1 MATGSPGIFP
11 KAEGNIIYAADYNN
25 VQGTANFLLGTGL
38 AESGYGQAITSGQVD
53 STLKV
58 TVAQWTDLRTDLLKI
73 RQHQTGVDESAG
85 LGIATTSI
93 LVDDAFVNTF
103 KTFATTCNTNRLT
116 IATNQGTAETL
127 AGAGQ
132 TRSTAWNGVV
142 SHTVTITF
150 ATSNAARHF
159 FNAGGEIRFS
169 GSRSGGSTTNKNTS
183 WTNLLSD
190 MGTIKFGSFST
201 TYTGTGAAG
210 GYPTTGIGWYGL
222 TTSYQTVFVKPAAA
236 GVYLENDYN
245 IQVKKDAADNT
256 ATVLTFVVSF
266 RDDDTGDQITGGVGN
281 GGVDGSFTPLGPAV
295 DENIDGTL
303 TSTVQIFRP
312 TGANVSLPAPT
323 ASSTVL

>member
-38 AESGYGQAITSGQVD
+38 ADSGYGQAITSGQVD

-58 TVAQWTDLRTDLLKI
+58 TAAQWVDLRTDLLKI
-73 RQHQTGVDESAG
+73 RQHQTGVDESASV
-85 LGIATTSI
+85 GIASAGT

-116 IATNQGTAETL
+116 IASNQGTAEALT
-127 AGAGQ
+127 GAGQ
-132 TRSTAWNGVV
+132 TRTTSWNGVV
-142 SHTVTITF
+142 FHTVTITF
-150 ATSNAARHF
+150 ASDNAARHF
-159 FNAGGEIRFS
+159 FNAGGEIRLS

-183 WTNLLSD
+183 WTTLLSD
-190 MGTIKFGSFST
+190 MGTIKFGAYGT

-222 TTSYQTVFVKPAAA
+222 TTAYQTVFVKPAAA

-245 IQVKKDAADNT
+245 IQVKKNAADNT
-256 ATVLTFVVSF
+256 ATILTFEIQF
-266 RDDDTGDQITGGVGN
+266 RDDDSGDQQ
-281 GGVDGSFTPLGPAV
+281 TPPAGKVAGPAE

-312 TGANVSLPAPT
+312 SGANVTLPAPT
-323 ASSTVL
+323 ASTTTL

>member
-25 VQGTANFLLGTGL
+25 IQGTANFLLGTGL
-38 AESGYGQAITSGQVD
+38 ADSGYGQSITSGQVD

-85 LGIATTSI
+85 LGIATTST

-103 KTFATTCNTNRLT
+103 KTFATTCNTNRLS

-132 TRSTAWNGVV
+132 SRSTAWNGVV
-142 SHTVTITF
+142 SHTVTVTF
-150 ATSNAARHF
+150 ASSNAARWF
-159 FNAGGEIRFS
+159 FNAGGELRFS
-169 GSRSGGSTTNKNTS
+169 ASRSGGSTTNKNTS

-190 MGTIKFGSFST
+190 MGTIKFGSYGT
-201 TYTGTGAAG
+201 TYTGSGAAG

-222 TTSYQTVFVKPAAA
+222 TTSYQTIFVKPAAA

-256 ATVLTFVVSF
+256 ATVLTFLVSF
-266 RDDDTGDQITGGVGN
+266 RDDDTGDSPIVPLPKGAIVGG
-281 GGVDGSFTPLGPAV
+281 V

-312 TGANVSLPAPT
+312 TGANVSLTAPT
-323 ASSTVL
+323 ASSTTL

>member
-25 VQGTANFLLGTGL
+25 VQGTAESLLGTGL
-38 AESGYGQAITSGQVD
+38 ADSGYGQAITSGQVD

-58 TVAQWTDLRTDLLKI
+58 TAAQWTNLRTDLLKI
-73 RQHQTGVDESAG
+73 RQHQTGVDESAN
-85 LGIATTSI
+85 LGIATTSL

-103 KTFATTCNTNRLT
+103 KTFATTCSTNRLT
-116 IATNQGTAETL
+116 IAANQGTAETL

-132 TRSTAWNGVV
+132 TRTIAWNGVV

-150 ATSNAARHF
+150 ASANAARHF

-190 MGTIKFGSFST
+190 MGTIKLGHGGT
-201 TYTGTGAAG
+201 TYTGSGAAG

-222 TTSYQTVFVKPAAA
+222 TTSYQTIFVKPAVA

-245 IQVKKDAADNT
+245 IQAKKNAADNT
-256 ATVLTFVVSF
+256 ATVLTFEIQF
-266 RDDDTGDQITGGVGN
+266 RDDDTGDGPLPVAS
-281 GGVDGSFTPLGPAV
+281 GSTPGQLPGAIV
-295 DENIDGTL
+295 DENVDGTL

-312 TGANVSLPAPT
+312 SGSNVSLPAPT
-323 ASSTVL
+323 ASTTAL

>member
-11 KAEGNIIYAADYNN
+11 KEEGNIIYAADYNN

-38 AESGYGQAITSGQVD
+38 ADSGYGQAITSGQVD

-58 TVAQWTDLRTDLLKI
+58 TAAQWVDLRTDLLKI

-85 LGIATTSI
+85 LGIATTSL
-93 LVDDAFVNTF
+93 LVDDAFVNLF

-116 IATNQGTAETL
+116 IASNQGTAEAL
-127 AGAGQ
+127 SGAGQ
-132 TRSTAWNGVV
+132 TRTTAWNGVV

-159 FNAGGEIRFS
+159 FNAGGEIRLS

-183 WTNLLSD
+183 WTTLLSD
-190 MGTIKFGSFST
+190 MGTIKFGSYGT

-245 IQVKKDAADNT
+245 IQVKKNAADNT
-256 ATVLTFVVSF
+256 ATILTFEIQF
-266 RDDDTGDQITGGVGN
+266 RDDDTGDQVTGGVGN
-281 GGVDGSFTPLGPAV
+281 GGVDGLFAPLGAAV

-312 TGANVSLPAPT
+312 SGANVTLPAPT
-323 ASSTVL
+323 ASSTTL

>member
-38 AESGYGQAITSGQVD
+38 ADSGYGQAITSGQVD

-58 TVAQWTDLRTDLLKI
+58 TAAQWLDLRTDLLKI
-73 RQHQTGVDESAG
+73 RQHQTGVDESAS
-85 LGIATTSI
+85 LGIATTSL
-93 LVDDAFVNTF
+93 LVDDAFVNNF

-132 TRSTAWNGVV
+132 TRSTSWNGVV

-150 ATSNAARHF
+150 ASSNAARHF

-169 GSRSGGSTTNKNTS
+169 GSRSGGSATNKNTS
-183 WTNLLSD
+183 WTTLLSD
-190 MGTIKFGSFST
+190 MGTIKFGSYGT

-210 GYPTTGIGWYGL
+210 GYPATGIGWYGL
-222 TTSYQTVFVKPAAA
+222 TTTYQTVFVKPAAA

-245 IQVKKDAADNT
+245 IQVKKNAADNT
-256 ATVLTFVVSF
+256 ATVLTFEIQF
-266 RDDDTGDQITGGVGN
+266 RDDDSGDPPI
-281 GGVDGSFTPLGPAV
+281 TPLPKGGIAGGV

-303 TSTVQIFRP
+303 TSTVQLFRP
-312 TGANVSLPAPT
+312 TGANVALPAPT

>member
-25 VQGTANFLLGTGL
+25 IQGTANFLLGTGL
-38 AESGYGQAITSGQVD
+38 ADSGYGQAVTSGQVD

-103 KTFATTCNTNRLT
+103 KTFSTTCNTNRLT
-116 IATNQGTAETL
+116 IATNQGTVETL

-132 TRSTAWNGVV
+132 TRNTAWNGVV

-150 ATSNAARHF
+150 ASSNAARHF

-169 GSRSGGSTTNKNTS
+169 ASRSGGDATNKNAS
-183 WTNLLSD
+183 WTTLLSD
-190 MGTIKFGSFST
+190 MGTIKFGSYGT

-222 TTSYQTVFVKPAAA
+222 TTNYQTIFVKPAAA

-245 IQVKKDAADNT
+245 IQVRKNASDNT
-256 ATVLTFVVSF
+256 ATVLTFEIQF
-266 RDDDTGDQITGGVGN
+266 RDDDSGDSPITPLPKGAIV
-281 GGVDGSFTPLGPAV
+281 GGVD
-295 DENIDGTL
+295 ENVNTGTNASL
-303 TSTVQIFRP
+303 TSTVQLFRP

-323 ASSTVL
+323 ASSTTL

>member
-25 VQGTANFLLGTGL
+25 VQGTANFLLSTGL
-38 AESGYGQAITSGQVD
+38 ADSGYGQAITSGQVNP
-53 STLKV
+53 TLKV
-58 TVAQWTDLRTDLLKI
+58 TAAQWTNLRTDLLKI
-73 RQHQTGVDESAG
+73 RQHQTGVDEGAG
-85 LGIATTSI
+85 LGIATTGL
-93 LVDDAFVNTF
+93 LVDDAFVNLF
-103 KTFATTCNTNRLT
+103 KTVAATCNTNRLT
-116 IATNQGTAETL
+116 IASNQGTAETL

-132 TRSTAWNGVV
+132 TRTTAWNGVV

-190 MGTIKFGSFST
+190 MGTIKLGYGGT

-222 TTSYQTVFVKPAAA
+222 TTSYQTVFVKPAVA

-245 IQVKKDAADNT
+245 IQVKKNAADNT
-256 ATVLTFVVSF
+256 ATILTFEIQF
-266 RDDDTGDQITGGVGN
+266 RDDDSGDQQ
-281 GGVDGSFTPLGPAV
+281 TPPAGKVAGPAV

-312 TGANVSLPAPT
+312 SGSNVTLPAPT
-323 ASSTVL
+323 ASTTTL

>member
-38 AESGYGQAITSGQVD
+38 ADSGYGQTVTSGQVD
-53 STLKV
+53 ATLKV
-58 TVAQWTDLRTDLLKI
+58 TAAQWVDLRTDLLKI

-85 LGIATTSI
+85 LGIANTSL
-93 LVDDAFVNTF
+93 LVDDTFVNTF

-132 TRSTAWNGVV
+132 TRTTAWNGVV

-150 ATSNAARHF
+150 ASSNAARHF

-190 MGTIKFGSFST
+190 MGTIKFGSYGT

-245 IQVKKDAADNT
+245 IQVKKNAADNT
-256 ATVLTFVVSF
+256 ATTLTFEIQF
-266 RDDDTGDQITGGVGN
+266 RDDDSGDPPTTPLPKDAIP
-281 GGVDGSFTPLGPAV
+281 GGVDE
-295 DENIDGTL
+295 DINGTL
-303 TSTVQIFRP
+303 TSTVQLFRP
-312 TGANVSLPAPT
+312 SGANVALSAPT